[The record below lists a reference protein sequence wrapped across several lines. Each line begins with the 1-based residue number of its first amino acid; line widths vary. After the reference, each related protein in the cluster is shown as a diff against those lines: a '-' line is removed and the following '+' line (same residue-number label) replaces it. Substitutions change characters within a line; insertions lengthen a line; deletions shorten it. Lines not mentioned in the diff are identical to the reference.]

1 MGSNITLQNQSLAKI
16 MNSASFGVVSS
27 SGSGNLKKSSLFEG
41 LAIIR
46 SKFSSDYQKTN
57 VQARTEFVSNL
68 IKEFGFDPTGSS
80 ATKLKEDLCEG
91 DIGKKPL
98 SIRDAQK
105 IIKDIATQTK
115 LMTETKK
122 ANQDYNLEE
131 MTRLA
136 QQTLADP
143 KMFTEDIGVVS
154 RGVLKNNLISIRDKS
169 GSNAMPEMLK
179 AVESWLT
186 LGGTE
191 KKPGLAETII
201 REMFSMPDRSEAVG
215 KMHEKLVDV
224 TSDYNTVRG
233 NPEAMS
239 ELRDYALELV
249 KEYKLDP
256 SEESITSLLRDA
268 QVPL

>member
-1 MGSNITLQNQSLAKI
+1 MSNSIQLQNQNLAKI
-16 MNSASFGVVSS
+16 MNSATFGVVSS
-27 SGSGNLKKSSLFEG
+27 SGEGNLKKSSLFEG

-57 VQARTEFVSNL
+57 SQARTEFVSNL
-68 IKEFGFDPTGSS
+68 IKEFDLDPDMSLG
-80 ATKLKEDLCEG
+80 AKLKQDLCEG
-91 DIGKKPL
+91 SNGKKPL

-105 IIKDIATQTK
+105 ILTNVATHTK

-122 ANQDYNLEE
+122 ANQEYNHEE
-131 MTRLA
+131 MNRLA
-136 QQTLADP
+136 KQTLADP

-154 RGVLKNNLISIRDKS
+154 RGALKNNLISIRDTS
-169 GSNAMPEMLK
+169 GTDPMPEMLK

-191 KKPGLAETII
+191 KKPGLAESII
-201 REMFSMPDRSEAVG
+201 KEMFFMPDRSEAVG
-215 KMHEKLVDV
+215 KMHEKLVDL
-224 TSDYNTVRG
+224 TSDYNTIKG
-233 NPEAMS
+233 NQEAMT
-239 ELRDYALELV
+239 ELRDYALELI
-249 KEYKLDP
+249 KEYKLDL